1 MEKLPKIALPA
12 IIAAIVLIILLAK
25 SAVTIQS
32 GQAGV
37 LYKTFDDGV
46 VTNEPALGEGF
57 HLIAPWNKVFVY
69 EVRQQEILDKMSVL
83 SSNGLD
89 IKLEASVWFQPSYE
103 SLGKLHQEK
112 GEMYKERILLPAIR
126 SAARSVVGR
135 YTPEQLYSSKRD
147 VIQQEIFIETQ
158 KIVKDQFIQLNE
170 VLVRDVTL
178 PPTIKDAIERKLKQ
192 EQESLEYEFLLV
204 TASKEAEK
212 VIIEAQGKADANRI
226 LNTSL
231 TEKILQDKVPSEN
244 AAINI
249 KLKKAVTMTGR
260 GEVGV
265 GMEPFLYNLKLTPM
279 FFGQKNQWVV
289 NYKANN
295 NGESVEKEG
304 NLLSFGNRWEGRR
317 GQAKPNNG

>member
-1 MEKLPKIALPA
+1 MEKLPKVALPA

-25 SAVTIQS
+25 SSVTIGS
-32 GQAGV
+32 GEAGV
-37 LYKTFDDGV
+37 LYKTFGGGV
-46 VTNEPALGEGF
+46 VTDEPALGEGF

-89 IKLEASVWFQPSYE
+89 IKLEASVWFQPAYE

-112 GEMYKERILLPAIR
+112 SEMYKDRILLPAIR

-147 VIQQEIFIETQ
+147 VIQQEIFSETQ
-158 KIVKDQFIQLNE
+158 KMVKDQYIQVNE

-178 PPTIKDAIERKLKQ
+178 PATIKDAIERKLKE
-192 EQESLEYEFLLV
+192 EQESLEYEFKLV
-204 TASKEAEK
+204 TAAKEAEK

-231 TEKILQDKVPSEN
+231 TDKILQDKGIEATV
-244 AAINI
+244 
-249 KLKKAVTMTGR
+249 KLSQSNNSKVVIIGS
-260 GEVGV
+260 GDS
-265 GMEPFLYNLKLTPM
+265 GMPIIL
-279 FFGQKNQWVV
+279 GNQ
-289 NYKANN
+289 
-295 NGESVEKEG
+295 
-304 NLLSFGNRWEGRR
+304 
-317 GQAKPNNG
+317 